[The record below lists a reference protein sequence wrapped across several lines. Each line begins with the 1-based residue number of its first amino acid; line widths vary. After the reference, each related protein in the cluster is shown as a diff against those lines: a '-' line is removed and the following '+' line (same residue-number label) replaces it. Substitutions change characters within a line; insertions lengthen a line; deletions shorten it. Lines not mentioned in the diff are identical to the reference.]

1 MQLQAIPPPQLK
13 YKGVSL
19 PLNNLLGAGATSFV
33 YKSSLNGE
41 DVAIK
46 VLQPNF
52 TGDQELSALRDLA
65 KAGCTC
71 VPTVIGC
78 LDSPAAGYL
87 LQPVGATL
95 GTHGDLMQQPLLFT
109 ALKPLV
115 ETLCKAGGLGWVHRD
130 VRPSNLLSVGGGSQS
145 ASPVRVLLLDWYV
158 P

>member
-1 MQLQAIPPPQLK
+1 MQLHAISPPQLK

-19 PLNNLLGAGATSFV
+19 PLQKLLGAGATSVV

-46 VLQPNF
+46 VLQPGF
-52 TGDQELSALRDLA
+52 TVDQELSALRDLA
-65 KAGCTC
+65 QAGCTC

-95 GTHGDLMQQPLLFT
+95 GTRGDLIMMQRPLLFT

-115 ETLCKAGGLGWVHRD
+115 ETLCKARGLGWVHRD

-145 ASPVRVLLLDWYV
+145 ASPVRVLLLDW
-158 P
+158 